1 MMQGEMQPEQ
11 NAVTPV
17 PAGRGMDAV
26 RGGRAGRRLKT
37 RYGPWAVVTGASSGI
52 GREIAR
58 GLAEAGIN
66 LVLVARGRQAL
77 EELAA
82 ELEGAHGVRARV
94 LAADLAAPGAAEAV
108 EEATRAVDVGLLV
121 AAAGFGTSGRLVDAT
136 LESEREMLAVN
147 CGAVLALT
155 HAFGRRFRARGAGG
169 IVLMGSLVG
178 FQGTPF
184 AAHYA
189 ATKAYVQSLAEG
201 LAVELRPAGVDVFC
215 SAPGP
220 THSGFAARAGMR
232 MGLAQSARSVARAT
246 LARMGRPGTIHPGAL
261 TRLLTWS
268 LAMLPRALRV
278 RVMGRIMAGM
288 TRPAPITP

>member
-1 MMQGEMQPEQ
+1 MTHGEMHGETS
-11 NAVTPV
+11 AAA
-17 PAGRGMDAV
+17 PA
-26 RGGRAGRRLKT
+26 RGGRAARRLRA

-58 GLAEAGIN
+58 GLAKAGFD
-66 LVLVARGRQAL
+66 LVLVARGRDAL

-82 ELEGAHGVRARV
+82 ELERTHAVGTRV
-94 LAADLAAPGAAEAV
+94 LALDLAAPGGAEEV
-108 EEATRAVDVGLLV
+108 EEATRALDVGLLV
-121 AAAGFGTSGRLVDAT
+121 AAAGFGTSGRLVDAP

-147 CGAVLALT
+147 CGAVLALV
-155 HAFGRRFRARGAGG
+155 HGFGRRFRARGGGG
-169 IVLMGSLVG
+169 IVLLGSLLG

-184 AAHYA
+184 AANYA

-201 LAVELRPAGVDVFC
+201 LALELRPAGVNVFC

-268 LAMLPRALRV
+268 LAPLPRAARV
-278 RVMGRIMAGM
+278 RIMGRIMAGM
-288 TRPAPITP
+288 TGTSSGPA